1 MGDSGEVD
9 AFPAVS
15 VWAELRLVIVLPREV
30 LVHVSA
36 GGFDQLVRNPVIRL
50 LIAVRRLDFEEIDA
64 TLTSYGA

>member
-15 VWAELRLVIVLPREV
+15 VWAELRLIIVLSREV

-36 GGFDQLVRNPVIRL
+36 GGLNQLVRHTVIRL
-50 LIAVRRLDFEEIDA
+50 QLTVRRLDFEEIDA